1 MSFLTPPVKH
11 VFFFGD
17 GMNQLPVFDMWL
29 QIGGH
34 ARHLF
39 VATALHSA
47 AGRRSDLTRHS
58 GAGTLGHQPGSL
70 NGTS

>member
-1 MSFLTPPVKH
+1 MAVL
-11 VFFFGD
+11 
-17 GMNQLPVFDMWL
+17 WL

-34 ARHLF
+34 ARHLL

-70 NGTS
+70 KIGGLEAQEDRK